1 MTYPTTGDKY
11 VIPVDSIVR
20 CYVSFSE
27 FLSGNEVIETNPSVT
42 EVDTDN
48 LTIANVTR
56 LSGSTVVPTGL
67 PLYGLPDDRTI
78 GNHKGLNFTVTSSD
92 PGDYII
98 KVEADTSDHVPAQ
111 KLVKI
116 CRLTIE

>member
-20 CYVSFSE
+20 CYVCFGE
-27 FLSGNEVIETNPSVT
+27 FLYSNETIEATPSVT
-42 EVDTDN
+42 EVDTSN
-48 LTIANVTR
+48 LTIANVAR
-56 LSGSTVVPTGL
+56 VSGSTVVPPGS
-67 PLYGLPDDRTI
+67 PLYGFPEDRTI
-78 GNHKGLNFTVTSSD
+78 SNRCGLYFTVTSSD

-111 KLVKI
+111 KLVKL